1 MSSCKNGFIKNG
13 TTCISCFEKFSG
25 CKNCSE
31 SQCLNCYTELNYKMN
46 NNNNLCENGES
57 NNLNNLNYDN
67 KLEFKSFDSFEKA
80 NNKISF
86 KSHFILLKNYLSKT
100 NLIING
106 NIIYNNILLRFLRK
120 LTSPEQI
127 YCEQYGVSLGNSN
140 NGGYLANYICSKE
153 MTTNEIVSIEPITM
167 DIKDKNNVTIQDFK
181 FENKISIDKNLET
194 NSLDEEYFNYKFNKI
209 TISKISNIKLKKEL
223 SFNINGDSDEII
235 DNENNYKIVLKNKD
249 NKEIIAICSVP
260 KTDTKNNI
268 NISCSSPINE
278 INEKNDN
285 LKIEQDIYKSF
296 NNEQALILYN
306 KNNVDINVKKE
317 SLSVGAIIGITIAG
331 IIVIVPFVFYLVR
344 YFIIKKDNNYENE
357 GNENNGIR
365 PPNVDNSRDIIF
377 NHNYY

>member
-1 MSSCKNGFIKNG
+1 
-13 TTCISCFEKFSG
+13 
-25 CKNCSE
+25 
-31 SQCLNCYTELNYKMN
+31 
-46 NNNNLCENGES
+46 
-57 NNLNNLNYDN
+57 
-67 KLEFKSFDSFEKA
+67 
-80 NNKISF
+80 
-86 KSHFILLKNYLSKT
+86 
-100 NLIING
+100 
-106 NIIYNNILLRFLRK
+106 
-120 LTSPEQI
+120 
-127 YCEQYGVSLGNSN
+127 
-140 NGGYLANYICSKE
+140 
-153 MTTNEIVSIEPITM
+153 M

-296 NNEQALILYN
+296 NNEQALIIYN